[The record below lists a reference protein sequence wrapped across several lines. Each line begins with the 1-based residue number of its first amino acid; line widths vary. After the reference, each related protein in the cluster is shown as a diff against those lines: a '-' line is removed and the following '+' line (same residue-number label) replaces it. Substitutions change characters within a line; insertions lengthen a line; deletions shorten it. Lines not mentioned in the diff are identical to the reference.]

1 MAEPVRATVRVDC
14 GEWQGPLARIWASI
28 GYDEINWT
36 YTSRGKALY
45 RTLRDIAEV
54 PYYVRNHNA
63 LTSGNGLSGPAWGS
77 TNVYNEMPDGSPV
90 YDWMI
95 LDQMYDTI
103 TAAGFRPLVELG
115 FLPRDLVPTNI
126 AGSDWLRDVG
136 RESYETDGLWKYPP
150 KDYDRWAELVYEFVR
165 HCVARYG
172 QQEVERWYFEVWN
185 EPNLPNYW
193 RGTLEEYCRLYDYT
207 VAAATRALPTVKVGG
222 PATSG
227 PASESAREFLA
238 GFLDH
243 CASGTNAV
251 TERTGTRLDFIS
263 FHTKGAHYS
272 RRRVYNLHTSVERE
286 SPSSDGMMRDIQAG
300 LETVAGYRQF
310 CGLPI
315 FVDECDPAVGTIY
328 GVYDNPNFIVTN
340 TEYYPNFLCAL
351 IKRIL
356 DMSERFDARIAL
368 ITAWAFYLEGK
379 RFFEGNRTLVTN
391 ENIEKP
397 ILNAFRMLSRMGH
410 MRLRTTSTRSRDVLG
425 TATPATEV
433 DALAA
438 VSDEKVTVLLWH
450 QADEWWANGDAEV
463 GVYLEHLPFEGRAV
477 VRHYRIDGEHSNAY
491 SEWVRQGKPQDPSP
505 TQIQRI
511 KSRQGL
517 EMLEPP
523 RAWDVPANRRLSLT
537 FSMPL
542 FSTSLL
548 EIERSRSRES
558 I

>member
-1 MAEPVRATVRVDC
+1 MADTFRATVRVSC
-14 GEWQGPLARIWASI
+14 REWQGELKRIWAGI

-36 YTSRGKALY
+36 YTPRGKALY
-45 RTLRDIAEV
+45 RTLRNLAEV

-63 LTSGNGLSGPAWGS
+63 LTSGNGLSEPARGS
-77 TNVYNEMPDGSPV
+77 TNVYAQMPDGSPL
-90 YDWMI
+90 YDWTI

-103 TAAGFRPLVELG
+103 TAAGFRPLIELG
-115 FLPRDLVPTNI
+115 FLPRDLVPADV
-126 AGSDWLRDVG
+126 AGSNWLHDVG

-150 KDYDRWAELVYEFVR
+150 KDYDRWADLVYEFVR
-165 HCVARYG
+165 HCVGRYG
-172 QQEVERWYFEVWN
+172 EQQVAQWYFEVWN

-193 RGTLEEYCRLYDYT
+193 KGTLDDYCRLYDYT

-227 PASESAREFLA
+227 PATESAREFLA

-243 CASGTNAV
+243 CASGSNAV
-251 TERTGTRLDFIS
+251 TGQRGTRLDFVS

-272 RRRVYNLHTSVERE
+272 RRRVYNLHAAVERE
-286 SPSSDGMMRDIQAG
+286 SPSSGAMMRDIQAG
-300 LETVAGYRQF
+300 LETVARRREF
-310 CGLPI
+310 SSLPI

-356 DMSERFDARIAL
+356 DMSERFNGRIAL
-368 ITAWAFYLEGK
+368 ITSWAFYCEGK

-391 ENIEKP
+391 ADLEKP

-425 TATPATEV
+425 VAPLGSEM

-438 VSDEKVTVLLWH
+438 ASGERVTVLVWH
-450 QADEWWANGDAEV
+450 QADEWWAEGEAEV
-463 GVYLEHLPFEGRAV
+463 EVQLEGLPFEGRAV
-477 VRHYRIDGEHSNAY
+477 VRHYRIDKEHSNAY
-491 SEWVRQGKPQDPSP
+491 AEWVRLGKPQDPSP
-505 TQIQRI
+505 AQIDRI

-517 EMLEPP
+517 ELYAPL
-523 RAWDVPANRRLSLT
+523 RTYDVSPDGALRLR
-537 FSMPL
+537 FPL
-542 FSTSLL
+542 PVFGTSLL
-548 EIERSRSRES
+548 EIEPERRS
-558 I
+558 

>member
-1 MAEPVRATVRVDC
+1 MLATLRATVRVDC
-14 GEWQGPLARIWASI
+14 REWHGELKRIWTSI

-36 YTSRGKALY
+36 YTPRGKALY
-45 RTLRDIAEV
+45 RTLRDMAEG

-63 LTSGNGLSGPAWGS
+63 LTSGNGLSEPARGS
-77 TNVYNEMPDGSPV
+77 TNVYTLMPDGSPR
-90 YDWMI
+90 YDWTI
-95 LDQMYDTI
+95 LDQVYDTI

-115 FLPRDLVPTNI
+115 FLPRDLVPTDI
-126 AGSDWLRDVG
+126 VGSDWLRDVG

-150 KDYDRWAELVYEFVR
+150 KDYDRWAALVYEFVR
-165 HCVARYG
+165 HFVGRFGEQA
-172 QQEVERWYFEVWN
+172 VERWYFEVWN
-185 EPNLPNYW
+185 EPHLPNYW
-193 RGTLEEYCRLYDYT
+193 KGTLEDYCQLYDHT

-243 CASGTNAV
+243 CTAGTNAV
-251 TERTGTRLDFIS
+251 TGQRGTRLDFVS

-272 RRRVYNLHTSVERE
+272 QRRLYNLHAPVERE
-286 SPSSDGMMRDIQAG
+286 FPSSAAMMRDIQAG
-300 LETVAGYRQF
+300 LETVARWREF

-356 DMSERFDARIAL
+356 DMSERFNGRIAL
-368 ITAWAFYLEGK
+368 ITSWAFYLEGK

-397 ILNAFRMLSRMGH
+397 ILNALRMLSRMGH
-410 MRLRTTSTRSRDVLG
+410 MRLRTTSTHSRDALG
-425 TATPATEV
+425 AAPPASEV

-438 VSDEKVTVLLWH
+438 ASGERVTVLLWY
-450 QADEWWANGDAEV
+450 QADEWWAEGEAEV
-463 GVYLEHLPFEGRAV
+463 EVQLEGLPFAGRAV
-477 VRHYRIDGEHSNAY
+477 VRHYRIDGDHSNAY
-491 SEWVRQGKPQDPSP
+491 AEWMRLGKPQDPSP
-505 TQIQRI
+505 AQIERI

-517 EMLEPP
+517 ELYAPLRTYDVSP
-523 RAWDVPANRRLSLT
+523 DRAFRLT
-537 FSMPL
+537 FPL
-542 FSTSLL
+542 PAFGTSLL
-548 EIERSRSRES
+548 EIEPERGS
-558 I
+558 